1 MAQEFVT
8 QEQLK
13 AFGTE
18 LENLVKQSIE
28 NEEVEYSKVVK
39 EFVESKIADLE
50 ASLTNNPEWLK
61 VKRNIQAIVEVFDS
75 DKNGELTPAEILTK
89 IGEIKGQVN
98 TLADKLSEV
107 EKRIDDIN
115 GKLGSVTTEITN
127 AKDKIKEVENKI
139 KETVSA
145 GTNDIITE
153 MTEVIKETYNKIVS
167 NTEDRMAKVRSI
179 FGLAYVEVSKDTKSN
194 EAKAEDKT
202 NEVKDKAAEQKDK
215 TTQQKDKTTTTKQ
228 TKSVKNT
235 GDGATL

>member
-8 QEQLK
+8 QDQLK
-13 AFGTE
+13 SFGTE

-39 EFVESKIADLE
+39 EFVENKIADLE
-50 ASLTNNPEWLK
+50 VSLTNNPEWLK

-75 DKNGELTPAEILTK
+75 DKNGELTPAEILSK

-127 AKDKIKEVENKI
+127 AKDKIKEVENNV
-139 KETVSA
+139 KEIISA
-145 GTNDIITE
+145 GTNDIITG
-153 MTEVIKETYNKIVS
+153 MTEVIKKTYDKIASETEKRI
-167 NTEDRMAKVRSI
+167 EKVRSI
-179 FGLAYVEVSKDTKSN
+179 FGLAYAEVSKDTKTN
-194 EAKAEDKT
+194 EAKAEDKA
-202 NEVKDKAAEQKDK
+202 NEAAKETKS
-215 TTQQKDKTTTTKQ
+215 TKQ